1 LNKVEVRKEQMER
14 LSLIDEY
21 IKVYNLLLMNMM
33 TSLVL
38 KGKPIKLE
46 ISDKK
51 KFYRIGSSFLSDL
64 TGMLFSAPQ
73 LYLLIRIGASL
84 PAVRAIKALFLAY

>member
-21 IKVYNLLLMNMM
+21 IKVCNLLLMNMM
-33 TSLVL
+33 TSLVM

-46 ISDKK
+46 ILDKK
-51 KFYRIGSSFLSDL
+51 KFYRIGSSFLSYL

-73 LYLLIRIGASL
+73 LQLLIRIGA
-84 PAVRAIKALFLAY
+84 